1 MSLVRP
7 VFAVAT
13 LSVFL
18 VPITTEFGWSRG
30 LFSGAVSLGGI
41 AAAVVSPFVGRMLDR
56 VGAGPVLAVSSLA
69 VGICA
74 LTLPLVSGPLLFYIV
89 YVVGRMTFAGP
100 LELGP
105 STAVSN
111 WFIRKRAVTM
121 AWVQA
126 SQGAGLAL
134 IPFVAQSLITGWSWQ
149 TAWTV
154 LGAMVLAI
162 GVFPPALMMVRRPE
176 DVGLSPDGGSM
187 PIGRSAS
194 VGRTSARATTSEQ
207 DSTLLEALHTP
218 AMWLLMVFSALV
230 FMVQAGVSL
239 HQAPYYIQRGLSPG
253 LAASVVSVFAF
264 SSAVGGL
271 AWSALVPWLS
281 LRLVASMSAAAMFCG
296 VLLMMWAQ
304 TAVAGWSAAI
314 VFGLGLGGVQALIRV
329 VWADYYGRTS
339 LGTIRGVALP
349 VQVSGQAA
357 GPLIAGAMF
366 DFTGSYRVPLSV
378 FAVAAGLSAGVMLA
392 ARPPRRRS
400 RGIGPASQ

>member
-18 VPITTEFGWSRG
+18 LPITTEFGWSRG

-41 AAAVVSPFVGRMLDR
+41 AAAVVSPLIGRTLDR
-56 VGAGPVLAVSSLA
+56 VGAGPVLAASSLV

-74 LTLPLVSGPLLFYIV
+74 LSLSWVSGPLLFYIF
-89 YVVGRMTFAGP
+89 YVAGRMTFAGP

-121 AWVQA
+121 ALVQA

-134 IPFVAQSLITGWSWQ
+134 IPFVAQSLITGWSWK
-149 TAWTV
+149 TAWAV
-154 LGAMVLAI
+154 LGAMVLVI
-162 GVFPPALMMVRRPE
+162 GVFPPALLMVRRPE
-176 DVGLSPDGGSM
+176 DVGLSPDGRSM
-187 PIGRSAS
+187 PLGRSAS
-194 VGRTSARATTSEQ
+194 VGRTPSQAHTSEQ
-207 DSTLLEALHTP
+207 HSTLLEALHTP
-218 AMWLLMVFSALV
+218 AMWLLMVFGALI
-230 FMVQAGVSL
+230 FMVQTGVSL

-271 AWSALVPWLS
+271 AWSAFLLWLS
-281 LRLVASMSAAAMFCG
+281 LRLVAAMSAAAIFCG
-296 VLLMMWAQ
+296 VLMMMWAE
-304 TAVAGWSAAI
+304 TALGAWSSAV
-314 VFGLGLGGVQALIRV
+314 VFGFGLGGVQSLIRV

-349 VQVSGQAA
+349 VQVLGQAA
-357 GPLIAGAMF
+357 GPFIAGVMF
-366 DFTGSYRVPLSV
+366 DFTGSYRVPLSL
-378 FAVAAGLSAGVMLA
+378 FAAAAALSAGIMLA
-392 ARPPRRRS
+392 KRPPSRRNWAIAPES
-400 RGIGPASQ
+400 L